1 MRGAN
6 ELHACPRSLLLQ
18 TKCIIVAIKALNKP
32 DIIDHYCRSLD
43 RSDILEVLV
52 PPQNRL
58 SATSETGGDNGGVDQ
73 GGDGSPAKSGVRET
87 AGHDTTTMKGGDSG
101 GAARDTIRRGGGIS
115 DEPGTPAAPPVAKH
129 RVTNRRHVQTAL
141 SLLQLLQKVT
151 KGKHYRIIQLVHT
164 KSIEI
169 LKPLLRIQHGAMQL
183 CVFHHRRATLSSRSC
198 GS

>member
-1 MRGAN
+1 
-6 ELHACPRSLLLQ
+6 LLQ
-18 TKCIIVAIKALNKP
+18 AKCIIVAIKALNKP
-32 DIIDHYCRSLD
+32 DTIDHYCRSLD

-58 SATSETGGDNGGVDQ
+58 SATSEAGGDNGGVDQ

-87 AGHDTTTMKGGDSG
+87 AGHDTATMKGGDSG

-151 KGKHYRIIQLVHT
+151 KGKQYRIIQLVHT